1 MKFAWTIL
9 LFLLLLPIHAN
20 AQGYE
25 LVADAEAY
33 KNRDDMCLVALY
45 TRDHEWDKLQDKVK
59 RLRAAG
65 ATVTLRKGTVFMPLD
80 DRTGC
85 PGKGIKVWNT
95 GETLWVVKDSM
106 RVRQKVGLPLK

>member
-1 MKFAWTIL
+1 MKILWTTF
-9 LFLLLLPIHAN
+9 LFLLLLPISVY

-25 LVADAEAY
+25 VVEDAEAY
-33 KNRDDMCLVALY
+33 RNRDDMCVVALY
-45 TRDHEWDKLQDKVK
+45 TRDHQWDKLQDKVQ
-59 RLRAAG
+59 RLRASG
-65 ATVTLRKGTVFMPLD
+65 AAVTLRKGTVFMPLD